1 MPVSEENE
9 YEDKKFHR
17 RAGLRMDFGPT
28 QLVNGEGAFNDNV
41 GHTARSHYYD
51 SHQVDDLRASW
62 TMAKEAAGF
71 EVHGPA
77 IFRM

>member
-1 MPVSEENE
+1 MG
-9 YEDKKFHR
+9 R
-17 RAGLRMDFGPT
+17 
-28 QLVNGEGAFNDNV
+28 QV
-41 GHTARSHYYD
+41 GVKSNPHDDPCNYHK
-51 SHQVDDLRASW
+51 VDELRASW